1 MFLNFNKKRTKQLI
15 KASSHADGM
24 TKCRLDWLEEN
35 KQSVCGN
42 IYESWFSGNTVFIV
56 SGYENEYKLF
66 CSKND
71 ELSIYLIEDIEE
83 FLKFI
88 NIGELM
94 STNKEAMVEALNNVK
109 PLPATGVVVIQN
121 NKLFLYDFVGV
132 KY

>member
-15 KASSHADGM
+15 KASSYADGM

-121 NKLFLYDFVGV
+121 NKIFLYDFVGV

>member
-15 KASSHADGM
+15 KASQTADGM
-24 TKCRLDWLEEN
+24 SKYRLDWLEEN

-56 SGYENEYKLF
+56 SSFGNEYKLF
-66 CSKND
+66 CSRND

-94 STNKEAMVEALNNVK
+94 STDREAMVKALNNVK
-109 PLPATGVVVIQN
+109 SLPANGVVVIQN
-121 NKLFLYDFVGV
+121 NKIFLYDFVGV

>member
-1 MFLNFNKKRTKQLI
+1 MFLNFNRKRTKQLI
-15 KASSHADGM
+15 KASSYADGM

-66 CSKND
+66 CSRND

-94 STNKEAMVEALNNVK
+94 STNREAMVEALNNVK

-121 NKLFLYDFVGV
+121 NKIFLYDFVGV